1 MEKLSDMSEGRRTA
15 DVNDVTGRRRIKEDS
30 QKSSSSEWPKKADGA
45 GVDRSCEEVE
55 AKLKDVRLRSKVP
68 EWFITKA
75 EDASASRPYKT
86 NIIPQKMDETAVN
99 VTVCSSNGDF
109 SKNELTSVSSG
120 KDSTEKLVDAGRD
133 KAGSEETA
141 AYEDDEDFL
150 VAKKKGTPSEQSS
163 KMRDET
169 DNMQNREKALEEIMA
184 KNSGLQQLEE
194 ELEMLRAAVRMAFDE
209 EHPVDYYLEQLNEKV
224 EAKKHNLVELELK
237 WEAVKESLEE
247 KKRSLEESL
256 CGDDP
261 EAQEKLQKLRE
272 VDLEKQSILSAIRKR
287 KEEHSKLSAQ
297 LERQPKVASRGSYI
311 ERIKEITKNLR
322 KQDADIERI
331 LKETREIQLES
342 NSIQER
348 LHRSYAVVDEI
359 VFREAKKDPVGRQ
372 AYRLLTSF
380 HERFEQISEKIM
392 ASDRLHREA
401 IEHEKKL
408 AAMASRSL
416 NVDKLQADLDAIRKE
431 NEYLRAKRP

>member
-1 MEKLSDMSEGRRTA
+1 MGFFFSVAYFFCNLLNLLLMMIINLLIILKLCLETDCMCCLRQFLYPSEEDLYKLIRFLVEKLSDMSEGRRTA

-163 KMRDET
+163 K
-169 DNMQNREKALEEIMA
+169 
-184 KNSGLQQLEE
+184 
-194 ELEMLRAAVRMAFDE
+194 VF
-209 EHPVDYYLEQLNEKV
+209 
-224 EAKKHNLVELELK
+224 LV
-237 WEAVKESLEE
+237 
-247 KKRSLEESL
+247 
-256 CGDDP
+256 
-261 EAQEKLQKLRE
+261 KL
-272 VDLEKQSILSAIRKR
+272 
-287 KEEHSKLSAQ
+287 
-297 LERQPKVASRGSYI
+297 
-311 ERIKEITKNLR
+311 
-322 KQDADIERI
+322 
-331 LKETREIQLES
+331 
-342 NSIQER
+342 
-348 LHRSYAVVDEI
+348 
-359 VFREAKKDPVGRQ
+359 
-372 AYRLLTSF
+372 
-380 HERFEQISEKIM
+380 M
-392 ASDRLHREA
+392 
-401 IEHEKKL
+401 
-408 AAMASRSL
+408 
-416 NVDKLQADLDAIRKE
+416 
-431 NEYLRAKRP
+431 